1 MNETK
6 LDELIATLPRDL
18 APARD
23 LWPALE
29 AQLPHPKPKR
39 WPLASAA
46 SLLLASLL
54 YWYWPATPALQ
65 LSALEQELLYQQALA
80 ERLATLQQVDSA
92 FGDWQWQLQLWQQA
106 VSQVRQALSF
116 YPDDP
121 GLQQQLASLYQ
132 QQLSYVDQLAM
143 TSP

>member
-6 LDELIATLPRDL
+6 LDELIANLPREL
-18 APARD
+18 TPTRD
-23 LWPALE
+23 LWPAID
-29 AQLPHPKPKR
+29 AQLPQPKPKR
-39 WPLASAA
+39 WLLASAA

-65 LSALEQELLYQQALA
+65 LSALEQELQYQQALT

-92 FGDWQWQLQLWQQA
+92 FGDWQWQLQPWQQA
-106 VSQVRQALSF
+106 INQVKVALNF

-121 GLQQQLASLYQ
+121 GLQHKLASLYQ
-132 QQLSYVDQLAM
+132 QCALS
-143 TSP
+143 